1 MSMKRKQQHLRT
13 AKRLV
18 QEWQRGQR
26 GQRAAGF
33 LARLCRWERARP
45 QDTMATLQHW
55 HD

>member
-1 MSMKRKQQHLRT
+1 MSVKRKQQHLRT

-26 GQRAAGF
+26 AAGF
-33 LARLCRWERARP
+33 LARLCRWERARL